1 MQGSAHPS
9 FARIVTAILLL
20 ASLTCFLARA
30 QTNAT
35 FQIEGAIT
43 MPDDGCNQS
52 IVVLC
57 DLASGEPLGRDTMQ
71 PFTAVMPSDSGKI
84 MEWVFTSADAS
95 GRFQFTNI
103 PAGDYIV
110 VAQAWKSE
118 TQPTNLLHFRS
129 ETVHL
134 LGREEV
140 HLPSTKAQNLKLTS
154 PGTNDIRFD
163 QQVGNDGGFLI
174 LSTRPQLGDPILA
187 WFGWGTNFIS
197 HIIGFNWMLHGKT
210 TLHGTPDQVYASI
223 FVNDNSP
230 GFGSMKVQVGE
241 TNIARMPIVAG
252 WSDGY
257 KTPPTNLVWLMELI
271 QTNKLSIDQL
281 LKLPRPDR
289 SRDFIEQQRE
299 RWRML
304 KPIWENEVTLPNG
317 QKTRVVDLITADGY
331 ARLNAKNRN

>member
-1 MQGSAHPS
+1 MQGSAQPS

-20 ASLTCFLARA
+20 ASLTSFVARA
-30 QTNAT
+30 QTNPT
-35 FQIEGAIT
+35 FQIEGTIT
-43 MPDDGCNQS
+43 VPMDGCNQS

-57 DLASGEPLGRDTMQ
+57 DLASGEPLCRETMQ

-84 MEWVFTSADAS
+84 MEWLFTPADAS
-95 GRFQFTNI
+95 GRFQFTNV
-103 PAGDYIV
+103 PSGDYIV
-110 VAQAWKSE
+110 VAQAWKGE
-118 TQPTNLLHFRS
+118 TQLTDLMKFRA

-140 HLPSTKAQNLKLTS
+140 TVPSEHATRLQLTP
-154 PGTNDIRFD
+154 PGTNTIRFD
-163 QQVGNDGGFLI
+163 QQFGNDGGFLM

-197 HIIGFNWMLHGKT
+197 HIIGFNWMPRGKT
-210 TLHGTPDQVYASI
+210 TVHGAPDQLYASI
-223 FVNDNSP
+223 FANDNSP
-230 GFGSMKVQVGE
+230 GFGSMKLQAGG

-257 KTPPTNLVWLMELI
+257 KTPPTNLVWLVDLL

-289 SRDFIEQQRE
+289 SQNFVERQRE

-304 KPIWENEVTLPNG
+304 KPILENEVTLPDG

-331 ARLNAKNRN
+331 ARLNSHK